1 MNNSVN
7 KLEREKWNYLIMGLP
22 KTIAIDGPAGSGKS
36 TLGSLLA
43 NELGY
48 LYLDTGVMYR
58 AVTLAAI
65 NAGLDI
71 NDESAVGKLAQTVS
85 IDVRP
90 PSVEDGRDVDVLL
103 NGEDVTWDIRKD
115 AVNAYVSPVSAYRA
129 VREAMTEQQR
139 RIAEENEVVMVGRDI
154 GTVVIPNAD
163 LKIYLD
169 ASLEVRAHRRFQE
182 LVERGET
189 PDFNTVLHSLK
200 NRDNIDSNRKIAP
213 LKPAEDAVVI
223 NSDCLNIQEVFER
236 ARELVYDV

>member
-1 MNNSVN
+1 
-7 KLEREKWNYLIMGLP
+7 
-22 KTIAIDGPAGSGKS
+22 
-36 TLGSLLA
+36 
-43 NELGY
+43 
-48 LYLDTGVMYR
+48 MYR

-115 AVNAYVSPVSAYRA
+115 AVNAYVSPVSAYHA

-223 NSDCLNIQEVFER
+223 NSDCLNIQEVLER